1 MLVCALFIYPLR
13 TRPPV
18 QRASGI
24 SCSLFSLGDNDMQ
37 SSGTM
42 RRENAEVYPLFEID
56 SEIYP
61 RHCEERSCPP
71 KPAFGKA
78 DATKQSSFAVARK
91 LDCFAALAMTG
102 SAVRHSLN
110 F

>member
-1 MLVCALFIYPLR
+1 MFSAALYARVRFLFYPLH

-24 SCSLFSLGDNDMQ
+24 PCSLISLGDDDMQ
-37 SSGTM
+37 SSGAM

-71 KPAFGKA
+71 KPAFGRRRMRR
-78 DATKQSSFAVARK
+78 SNP
-91 LDCFAALAMTG
+91 ALPLRE
-102 SAVRHSLN
+102 SWIVLLRSQ
-110 F
+110 